1 MHLNCKNAI
10 STLQMNNKIKH
21 SGIVESVE
29 EGCVCIRIVQSSAC
43 SACKVAAHCTASDSK
58 EKMIEVSTSEASL
71 YHKGDS
77 VVVTADSAV
86 GFRASFYGYL
96 LPLILMVIA
105 LVGVLKATHSEGAA
119 ALSALGIL
127 IPYYVVLYLFRN
139 KLKNKLSF
147 SIES

>member
-43 SACKVAAHCTASDSK
+43 SACKVAAHCTASESK

-105 LVGVLKATHSEGAA
+105 LVGGA
-119 ALSALGIL
+119 LL
-127 IPYYVVLYLFRN
+127 IQ
-139 KLKNKLSF
+139 KQT
-147 SIES
+147 

>member
-43 SACKVAAHCTASDSK
+43 SACKVAAHCTASESK

-77 VVVTADSAV
+77 VVVTAD
-86 GFRASFYGYL
+86 L

-105 LVGVLKATHSEGAA
+105 LVGVLKATRSEGAA

>member
-1 MHLNCKNAI
+1 MEISNNYSTAKVWNTSNKNV
-10 STLQMNNKIKH
+10 SKSSKKNKWKL
-21 SGIVESVE
+21 
-29 EGCVCIRIVQSSAC
+29 
-43 SACKVAAHCTASDSK
+43 TDSLK
-58 EKMIEVSTSEASL
+58 EKMIEVPTSEASL
-71 YHKGDS
+71 YRKGDS

-127 IPYYVVLYLFRN
+127 VPYYVVLYLFQ
-139 KLKNKLSF
+139 KMILKPLMRLTTL
-147 SIES
+147 

>member
-1 MHLNCKNAI
+1 M
-10 STLQMNNKIKH
+10 
-21 SGIVESVE
+21 
-29 EGCVCIRIVQSSAC
+29 CVRIVQSSAC
-43 SACKVAAHCTASDSK
+43 SACKVAAHCTASESK
-58 EKMIEVSTSEASL
+58 EKMIEVSTSDASL

-119 ALSALGIL
+119 ALSALGVL

-147 SIES
+147 SIET

>member
-1 MHLNCKNAI
+1 MHLNCKNAM

-29 EGCVCIRIVQSSAC
+29 EGCVCVRIVQSSAC
-43 SACKVAAHCTASDSK
+43 SACKVAAHCTASESK
-58 EKMIEVSTSEASL
+58 EKMIEVPSEASL

-127 IPYYVVLYLFRN
+127 VPYYMVLYLFRN
-139 KLKNKLSF
+139 NLKNKLSF

>member
-1 MHLNCKNAI
+1 MQLNCKNAM

-43 SACKVAAHCTASDSK
+43 SACKVAAHCTASESK

-77 VVVTADSAV
+77 VV
-86 GFRASFYGYL
+86 
-96 LPLILMVIA
+96 
-105 LVGVLKATHSEGAA
+105 GVLKASHSEGAA

-139 KLKNKLSF
+139 KLKNKLNF

>member
-1 MHLNCKNAI
+1 
-10 STLQMNNKIKH
+10 
-21 SGIVESVE
+21 
-29 EGCVCIRIVQSSAC
+29 
-43 SACKVAAHCTASDSK
+43 
-58 EKMIEVSTSEASL
+58 MIEVSTSEASL

-96 LPLILMVIA
+96 LPLMLMVIA

-147 SIES
+147 SIET

>member
-43 SACKVAAHCTASDSK
+43 SACKVAAHCTASESK

-96 LPLILMVIA
+96 LPLILMVIHQHD
-105 LVGVLKATHSEGAA
+105 LRPKQ
-119 ALSALGIL
+119 
-127 IPYYVVLYLFRN
+127 LYISRHAHERIVDTDRTSHR
-139 KLKNKLSF
+139 KSF
-147 SIES
+147 

>member
-1 MHLNCKNAI
+1 M
-10 STLQMNNKIKH
+10 
-21 SGIVESVE
+21 
-29 EGCVCIRIVQSSAC
+29 CIRIVQSSAC
-43 SACKVAAHCTASDSK
+43 SACKVAAHCTASESK
-58 EKMIEVSTSEASL
+58 EKMIEVPTSEASL

-127 IPYYVVLYLFRN
+127 VPYYVVLYLFRN